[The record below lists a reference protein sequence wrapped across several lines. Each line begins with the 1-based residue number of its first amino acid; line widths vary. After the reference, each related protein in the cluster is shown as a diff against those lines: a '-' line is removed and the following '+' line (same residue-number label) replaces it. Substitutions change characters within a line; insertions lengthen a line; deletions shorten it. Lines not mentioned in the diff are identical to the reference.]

1 MTTTLDLSLLPPR
14 LAPAPG
20 RLLRHAVGFPYP
32 IDVLTGPPLDSED
45 KRAILSS
52 WASDAS

>member
-32 IDVLTGPPLDSED
+32 IDVLTGPLLDSED